1 MGQAQPLINSIVN
14 IVPIG
19 YVYVVNLRDLHYLV
33 ALADLRHFGRAAEA
47 CHVSQPTLSTQV
59 RKLEEELGVALVE
72 RAPRQVILTAAG
84 ADIVERARR
93 VLAEVAQMRE
103 TARRTTD
110 PEAGSIRLGMF
121 PTLGPYLLPHVVPS
135 LRARFPRLELLLVEE
150 KTEVLVAM
158 LRAGRLDAAVLAL
171 PLHEE
176 WLHCEPLFEEPFML
190 AVPSGH
196 PLSKRRELT
205 LGALAQEHLL
215 LLEEGHCLRD
225 QALEVCSLAGAG
237 EKEGFRATSLET
249 LRQMVAAGVGIT
261 LLPMLAVKPPVPPSE
276 TVRLIQFRDPPRR
289 RLAMVWRRS
298 SAMAGFLREVAK
310 QLRALPPSL
319 LRPPVAGAAPR
330 ARAAPRK
337 ARRR

>member
-1 MGQAQPLINSIVN
+1 M
-14 IVPIG
+14 
-19 YVYVVNLRDLHYLV
+19 NLRDLQYLV

-84 ADIVERARR
+84 VDIVERARR

-110 PEAGSIRLGMF
+110 PEAGSIRLGLF

-150 KTEVLVAM
+150 KTEVLLAM

-190 AVPSGH
+190 AVPRGH

-205 LGALAQEHLL
+205 LGALAHEHLL
-215 LLEEGHCLRD
+215 LLEDGHCLRD

-261 LLPMLAVKPPVPPSE
+261 LLPLLAVQPPVPPSPDIAL
-276 TVRLIQFRDPPRR
+276 VGFRDPPHR
-289 RLAMVWRRS
+289 RLALAWRRS
-298 SAMAGFLREVAK
+298 SAMAGFLREVAR
-310 QLRALPPSL
+310 QLRKLPPGL
-319 LRPPVAGAAPR
+319 LRPPAG
-330 ARAAPRK
+330 ARAAAPAPRK
-337 ARRR
+337 RAGR